1 MEDFSHIQ
9 FRGMKARDGFDFTA
23 PMSHGQ
29 GNQPEVPVQAV
40 SGTLTEITPEFLRTF
55 GFRP

>member
-40 SGTLTEITPEFLRTF
+40 SGTLTDD
-55 GFRP
+55 GFPVCLQFI